1 MCDGEGDRGGNP
13 LAPDRQVVTIAGPG
27 LRLRNRQWKLKK
39 SRYTPM
45 RQRWVILTGEYPPRL
60 GGVSAYCRL
69 LACGLAEQGDSVY
82 VCAPGSPRS
91 ESGVT
96 TWSLPD
102 HYRLRSLWWL
112 DHHLQR
118 LRPDRLLLQYT
129 PHAFGSK
136 AMNLPFAAWLALR
149 AKRIAPLWVMFHEVA
164 FPFSWRPAKYMLLA
178 GVHRLMARL
187 LVSAAQRIFVAT
199 PAWEMLVRR
208 CAPRCT
214 SIEWLP
220 VPSNIPVYHNPS
232 ITAALRLRYAPP
244 HNPLVGH
251 FGTYGP
257 AISRLLI
264 PTLQQIARQRTDVHF
279 LLLGRR
285 AAEFCQQLLP
295 AEPMLAGRL
304 HVLAET
310 SDEAVSLHLQIC
322 DLLLQPYPDGV
333 TSRRT
338 TVMAGLAH
346 GVPIVSNRGT
356 LSEGFW
362 TDEVVAVAS
371 SPDPEALADR
381 VMALL
386 DDSARRYALGQRGA
400 ELYRHRFALEHTIA
414 RLREPR

>member
-1 MCDGEGDRGGNP
+1 M
-13 LAPDRQVVTIAGPG
+13 I
-27 LRLRNRQWKLKK
+27 
-39 SRYTPM
+39 
-45 RQRWVILTGEYPPRL
+45 RWAVLTGEYPPEA
-60 GGVSAYCRL
+60 GGVADYTRL
-69 LACGLAEQGDSVY
+69 VARGLADAGDAVHVY
-82 VCAPGSPRS
+82 APHRPAADPGI
-91 ESGVT
+91 ETHG
-96 TWSLPD
+96 LPD
-102 HYRLRSLWWL
+102 HYGPRSLADL
-112 DHHLQR
+112 ERALTA
-118 LRPDRLLLQYT
+118 RPPHRILVQYV

-346 GVPIVSNRGT
+346 GVPIVSNRGP

>member
-1 MCDGEGDRGGNP
+1 
-13 LAPDRQVVTIAGPG
+13 VI
-27 LRLRNRQWKLKK
+27 
-39 SRYTPM
+39 
-45 RQRWVILTGEYPPRL
+45 RWAVLTGEYPPEA
-60 GGVSAYCRL
+60 GGVADYTRL
-69 LACGLAEQGDSVY
+69 VARGLADAGDAVHVY
-82 VCAPGSPRS
+82 APHRPAADPGI
-91 ESGVT
+91 ETHG
-96 TWSLPD
+96 LPD
-102 HYRLRSLWWL
+102 HYGPRSLADL
-112 DHHLQR
+112 ERALTA
-118 LRPDRLLLQYT
+118 RPPHRILVQYV
-129 PHAFGSK
+129 PHAFGYK

-333 TSRRT
+333 TSRRG

>member
-1 MCDGEGDRGGNP
+1 
-13 LAPDRQVVTIAGPG
+13 VI
-27 LRLRNRQWKLKK
+27 
-39 SRYTPM
+39 
-45 RQRWVILTGEYPPRL
+45 RWAVLTGEYPPEA
-60 GGVSAYCRL
+60 GGVADYTRL
-69 LACGLAEQGDSVY
+69 VARGLADAGDAVHVY
-82 VCAPGSPRS
+82 APHRPAADPGI
-91 ESGVT
+91 ETHG
-96 TWSLPD
+96 LPD
-102 HYRLRSLWWL
+102 HYGPRSLADL
-112 DHHLQR
+112 ERALTA
-118 LRPDRLLLQYT
+118 RPPNRILVQYV
-129 PHAFGSK
+129 PHAFGYK

>member
-1 MCDGEGDRGGNP
+1 
-13 LAPDRQVVTIAGPG
+13 VI
-27 LRLRNRQWKLKK
+27 
-39 SRYTPM
+39 
-45 RQRWVILTGEYPPRL
+45 RWAVLTGEYPPEA
-60 GGVSAYCRL
+60 GGVADYTRL
-69 LACGLAEQGDSVY
+69 VARGLADAGDAVHVY
-82 VCAPGSPRS
+82 APHRPAADPGI
-91 ESGVT
+91 ETHG
-96 TWSLPD
+96 LPD
-102 HYRLRSLWWL
+102 HYGPRSLADL
-112 DHHLQR
+112 ERALTA
-118 LRPDRLLLQYT
+118 RPPHRILVQYV
-129 PHAFGSK
+129 PHAFGYK

-257 AISRLLI
+257 TISRLLI

>member
-1 MCDGEGDRGGNP
+1 
-13 LAPDRQVVTIAGPG
+13 VI
-27 LRLRNRQWKLKK
+27 
-39 SRYTPM
+39 
-45 RQRWVILTGEYPPRL
+45 RWAVLTGEYPPEA
-60 GGVSAYCRL
+60 GGVADYTRL
-69 LACGLAEQGDSVY
+69 VARGLADAGDAVHVY
-82 VCAPGSPRS
+82 APHRPAADPGI
-91 ESGVT
+91 ETHG
-96 TWSLPD
+96 LPD
-102 HYRLRSLWWL
+102 HYGPRSLADL
-112 DHHLQR
+112 ERALTA
-118 LRPDRLLLQYT
+118 RPPHRILVQYV
-129 PHAFGSK
+129 PHAFGYK

>member
-1 MCDGEGDRGGNP
+1 M
-13 LAPDRQVVTIAGPG
+13 I
-27 LRLRNRQWKLKK
+27 
-39 SRYTPM
+39 
-45 RQRWVILTGEYPPRL
+45 RWAVLTGEYPPEA
-60 GGVSAYCRL
+60 GGVADYTRL
-69 LACGLAEQGDSVY
+69 VARGLADAGDAVHVY
-82 VCAPGSPRS
+82 APHRPAADPGI
-91 ESGVT
+91 ETHG
-96 TWSLPD
+96 LPD
-102 HYRLRSLWWL
+102 HYGPRSLADL
-112 DHHLQR
+112 ERALTA
-118 LRPDRLLLQYT
+118 RPPHRILVQYV

>member
-1 MCDGEGDRGGNP
+1 M
-13 LAPDRQVVTIAGPG
+13 I
-27 LRLRNRQWKLKK
+27 
-39 SRYTPM
+39 
-45 RQRWVILTGEYPPRL
+45 RWAVLTGEYPPEA
-60 GGVSAYCRL
+60 GGVADYTRL
-69 LACGLAEQGDSVY
+69 VARGLADAGDAVHVY
-82 VCAPGSPRS
+82 APHRPAADPGI
-91 ESGVT
+91 ETHG
-96 TWSLPD
+96 LPD
-102 HYRLRSLWWL
+102 HYGPRSLADL
-112 DHHLQR
+112 ERALTA
-118 LRPDRLLLQYT
+118 RPPHRILVQYV
-129 PHAFGSK
+129 PHAFGYK

-346 GVPIVSNRGT
+346 GVPIVSNRGP